1 MEEKTIYEGSPSQ
14 WVNFKVYVL
23 CGLFCWLVIPI
34 FIALYNYFEVK
45 CTKTQITNK
54 RIIIERGLFSKRT
67 DEILLKRVTDT
78 KLFEPFFLRLVGLA
92 NLTIY
97 STDKTRPELLIT
109 AIHNGKKIWNELRLS
124 VETERKDVRE
134 FEQRFI

>member
-14 WVNFKVYVL
+14 WVNFKVYAL

-45 CTKTQITNK
+45 CTKTKITNK

-92 NLTIY
+92 NLTIF
-97 STDKTRPELLIT
+97 STDKTRPELLIA
-109 AIHNGKKIWNELRLS
+109 AIHNGKQIWDELRLS
-124 VETERKDVRE
+124 VEAERKNVRE